1 MYTCR
6 TLLARYSL
14 LTRRGAATLSP
25 LAVTIRFTPMVP
37 KGHIVIRRGG
47 RGGRDWD
54 GNANAMRCSEFGP
67 KGLHE
72 PKEVSSENEEWS
84 MVFEP

>member
-47 RGGRDWD
+47 EGG
-54 GNANAMRCSEFGP
+54 E
-67 KGLHE
+67 GLGRKRKRYE
-72 PKEVSSENEEWS
+72 MFRVWPERVA
-84 MVFEP
+84 

>member
-1 MYTCR
+1 
-6 TLLARYSL
+6 
-14 LTRRGAATLSP
+14 
-25 LAVTIRFTPMVP
+25 MVP